1 MMFKTMAAVLSVGAA
16 MLYPPAQAQ
25 AHDHSGHSG
34 HGSPSAR
41 GKSAPPSSP
50 SASASSPSTGSAAAL
65 VDGEVRRVDRAA
77 QKLTLRHGP
86 IPSLDMT
93 AMTMVFRVANAS
105 MLDAVKTGDKVRFAA
120 ERVGGDLTVT
130 RIEQSN

>member
-1 MMFKTMAAVLSVGAA
+1 MFKTMTAVLAVAAA
-16 MLYPPAQAQ
+16 MLHPPAQAQ
-25 AHDHSGHSG
+25 SHDHSGHSS

-41 GKSAPPSSP
+41 SQSAPPSSP
-50 SASASSPSTGSAAAL
+50 SANPSSPATGSAAAL

-77 QKLTLRHGP
+77 HKLTLRHGP

-93 AMTMVFRVANAS
+93 AMTMVFRVADAS
-105 MLDAVKTGDKVRFAA
+105 MLNAVKTGDKVRFAA

-130 RIEQSN
+130 RIEQSH

>member
-1 MMFKTMAAVLSVGAA
+1 MFKTTTAVIAVAAA
-16 MLYPPAQAQ
+16 MLNPPARAQ
-25 AHDHSGHSG
+25 SHDHPGHSS

-41 GKSAPPSSP
+41 SQSAAPSIPSASPSSP
-50 SASASSPSTGSAAAL
+50 ATGSVAAL

-105 MLDAVKTGDKVRFAA
+105 MLNAVKTGDKVRFAA

-130 RIEQSN
+130 RIEQSH

>member
-1 MMFKTMAAVLSVGAA
+1 MFKTTTAVIAVAAA
-16 MLYPPAQAQ
+16 MLHPPARAQ
-25 AHDHSGHSG
+25 SHDHPGHSS

-41 GKSAPPSSP
+41 SQSAAPSIPSASPSSP
-50 SASASSPSTGSAAAL
+50 ATGSVAAL

-105 MLDAVKTGDKVRFAA
+105 MLNAVKTGDKVRFAA

-130 RIEQSN
+130 RIEQSH